1 MKKLLSL
8 ALFLASFT
16 FVLAQTTNPITPW
29 MFGNPIPLIRPVVS
43 SSSVQIPSLASAG
56 LCLTTNAS
64 GTLSTSACGGT
75 PFTTSTLAGLTDTS
89 WLLSSAN
96 NLLSITTSSAP
107 SRVTFTATTTP
118 TFSTVNGIPVSNFL
132 TGFGTSTQVAF
143 YNSSSTLT
151 SSAGLIFDSIT
162 GNLGIGTTT
171 PSYKLHVIGTSTAY
185 GFLAT
190 NGSQGSPAYSFV
202 NDPTMGI
209 HRQASGVI
217 DVDATT
223 QIRFDLGNQAT
234 IMNFTTTGFDPTPD
248 NSVSLGTS
256 SSRFHDLNMAGTAT
270 VGTLGTGLVKST
282 SGVLGNATSGTD
294 YQAPLGSNYV
304 SSTSCG
310 AGLSCS
316 STTGAITITNIGV
329 QSLSVSATSGLA
341 ISSATGTPT
350 LYNNGVTST
359 VAGTNIT
366 QTCNGGTC
374 TINTTT
380 TPSFTSITYPDST
393 KTSTG
398 YKDFSVNVLNTSST
412 TPVGAS
418 STIQKMY
425 LTGMTLTLISCSTDG
440 SSITLQSDYRA
451 SSTPQTYGT
460 STFTGLVCSSS
471 GASTTTFSNANIP
484 AGSVLNFWGSSVPNS
499 TTTLRIYGRAKET

>member
-1 MKKLLSL
+1 MKKILSL
-8 ALFLASFT
+8 VLFLASFT

-43 SSSVQIPSLASAG
+43 SSSIQIPSLASAG

-282 SGVLGNATSGTD
+282 SGVLVNATSGTD
-294 YQAPLGSNYV
+294 YQAPISFPIPV
-304 SSTSCG
+304 ASTSL
-310 AGLSCS
+310 A
-316 STTGAITITNIGV
+316 
-329 QSLSVSATSGLA
+329 VSATSGLA
-341 ISSATGTPT
+341 LNVNT

-359 VAGTNIT
+359 VAGTGISIAM
-366 QTCNGGTC
+366 NGGTATITNTGVTSIVAGTNITISNATGTV
-374 TINTTT
+374 TIN
-380 TPSFTSITYPDST
+380 ST
-393 KTSTG
+393 GGGSTTSTRLLAQWSPS
-398 YKDFSVNVLNTSST
+398 YTSST
-412 TPVGAS
+412 GTFYDNLVQMYAT
-418 STIQKMY
+418 STINYVLASVQTTGDSVTFNLY
-425 LTGMTLTLISCSTDG
+425 YSADGTATTTNAFNVFSSDQTVTSTSTVSLTIN
-440 SSITLQSDYRA
+440 A
-451 SSTPQTYGT
+451 SSTPRNLDVLKIRAYNAS
-460 STFTGLVCSSS
+460 STQL
-471 GASTTTFSNANIP
+471 
-484 AGSVLNFWGSSVPNS
+484 
-499 TTTLRIYGRAKET
+499 TLSIYGY